1 MTVISHLDF
10 SDMRLFL
17 NVWETSSITKGAE
30 RSNISTAAASKRIKN
45 FEAKLGVNIFLRT
58 PSGVTPTSA
67 GEAYLH
73 HANIVVRQLQHLSS
87 ELEQYVT
94 GTEGHIRMQ
103 ANSTA
108 ITEFLTTALP
118 KFLSAYPM
126 VHIDLAERMSIDIPL
141 SIVSGLADIGIM
153 AGAPVHKDLEILPY
167 KEDRLVVVVPLGHR
181 LARAKATSFEKILEF
196 DQISLPSA
204 SALSQFLRREAEK
217 KGKSIKIRIEVTN
230 CDAVCRMVEANA
242 GLAVIPESA
251 AIRHVRK
258 STIKILRLTDSW
270 ATRKLY
276 IIYRKKSAKQTY
288 VEKLLP
294 FLLSDPPASH

>member
-1 MTVISHLDF
+1 MAMISHLDF

-181 LARAKATSFEKILEF
+181 LARGQATSFEKILEF

>member
-73 HANIVVRQLQHLSS
+73 HANLIVRQLQHLSS

-153 AGAPVHKDLEILPY
+153 AGAPVHKDLEIIPY
-167 KEDRLVVVVPLGHR
+167 KEDRLVVVAPVGHR
-181 LARAKATSFEKILEF
+181 LTRSKTTTFEKILEF

-258 STIKILRLTDSW
+258 STIKILRLSDPW

-288 VEKLLP
+288 VDKLLP
-294 FLLSDPPASH
+294 YLLSEPHANH